1 MGKTGTK
8 GFTMVVLLL
17 VIVGLA
23 YYVHLSNRNRNQK
36 EERAKTEVEQ
46 LLQYDFEN
54 DYPKTVRETVKLH
67 CRYMKCAYN
76 KGFSDEELIVANQNI
91 RKLFDEE
98 LLKFNT
104 EQSQLT
110 GLKDEIALYDENK
123 QKFVSYSL
131 SESSQIQYN
140 EEAGQ
145 EYAKM
150 KVGIVIK
157 VGSSTLSGD
166 EEYILRK
173 DSQGYWKILGWQVI
187 KTDTTE
193 GESN

>member
-1 MGKTGTK
+1 MGKTSTK
-8 GFTMVVLLL
+8 GFTAIVLLL
-17 VIVGLA
+17 VIMGLA

-36 EERAKTEVEQ
+36 EERTETEAEQ
-46 LLQYDFEN
+46 LLQYDFESH
-54 DYPKTVRETVKLH
+54 YPKTVRETVKLH

-76 KGFSDEELIVANQNI
+76 EGFSDEELIVANQNI

-98 LLKFNT
+98 LLKYNT

-110 GLKDEIALYDENK
+110 GLKDEIALYKENK
-123 QKFVSYSL
+123 QKYVSYSL

-150 KVGIVIK
+150 KVGIVVK
-157 VGSSTLSGD
+157 VGSSNLSGD

>member
-8 GFTMVVLLL
+8 GFTTIVLLL

-140 EEAGQ
+140 EEGGQ

-157 VGSSTLSGD
+157 AGSSTLSGD

-173 DSQGYWKILGWQVI
+173 DSQGYWKILGWQAI
-187 KTDTTE
+187 KKDTTE